1 MGKRG
6 QRGGFGTSRPPIFS
20 PWGFSSRT
28 SLSTVRG
35 PRTRPAADCGECC
48 SATRSGR
55 AQTPIVGEPDAGS
68 RGCSDSG
75 DVGGEEVD
83 AVSVEVAAGAVVML
97 GSAWVCM
104 AGKDL
109 GIT

>member
-1 MGKRG
+1 MSYRLILTFRGDKRQHG
-6 QRGGFGTSRPPIFS
+6 GATDKQRVAAAQGATNAATALPSPPCRARP
-20 PWGFSSRT
+20 
-28 SLSTVRG
+28 
-35 PRTRPAADCGECC
+35 DCFILGE
-48 SATRSGR
+48 
-55 AQTPIVGEPDAGS
+55 IDAGS

-83 AVSVEVAAGAVVML
+83 AVSVEVAAGAVVVL

-104 AGKDL
+104 AGEDL